1 MYHTFMNIATVVSDT
16 VWKDARKNIEQTER
30 HVVEVLRLYPKTQII
45 LFPEISLAGFVV
57 DASNQEVAEPM
68 DGYCVTEVKRI
79 AKNYSVTLICG
90 MIEKN
95 MDGKPYNTQ
104 FVVSNKGALITK
116 YRKNHLYTQ
125 STEPDVFSAGE
136 DLAVFNLEGWKCGL
150 ATCFDIRFPRLF
162 EAYKKAGVECM
173 FAGFNWVHGRNK
185 PAIMEHLVKTRAHEN
200 QYFFAAVDRTG
211 SDPNTTYYGTSMIVN
226 PYSEDVAQRQDIYS
240 YAEISK
246 DDITNLGKTLPLSGS
261 FKAAYHILE

>member
-1 MYHTFMNIATVVSDT
+1 MNIALVASNTA
-16 VWKDARKNIEQTER
+16 WKDVQKNIELTEN
-30 HVVEVLRLYPKTQII
+30 HVKEVLRLFPKTQVI

-57 DASNQEVAEPM
+57 DASNQDVAESM
-68 DGYCVTEVKRI
+68 DDYCVTEVKRI
-79 AKNYSVTLICG
+79 AFKYKVSLICG

-95 MDGKPYNTQ
+95 PQGKPYNTQ
-104 FVVSNKGALITK
+104 FVVSKDGKLVTK

-125 STEPDVFSAGE
+125 SAEPEVFSRGE
-136 DLAVFNLEGWKCGL
+136 DLAIFELEGWKCGL

-173 FAGFNWVHGRNK
+173 LVSFNWVEGRNK
-185 PAIMEHLVKTRAHEN
+185 PAIWENLVKARATEN

-211 SDPNTTYYGTSMIVN
+211 RDPNTKYYGIGMISS
-226 PYSEDVAQRQDIYS
+226 PYCEDVAQHNGIYS

-246 DDITNLGKTLPLSGS
+246 DDIVNLGKSLPLDKS
-261 FKAAYHILE
+261 FKAKYTVRSFS